1 MNGFDFTTLTAN
13 SANYANLCI
22 VVICLIRLIRRLEQI
37 ILFCVANALRILP
50 TQTKYI
56 LELSLIVVFICHE
69 LSLNI
74 AP

>member
-37 ILFCVANALRILP
+37 ILFCVANALAHSSNPNKI
-50 TQTKYI
+50 Y
-56 LELSLIVVFICHE
+56 S
-69 LSLNI
+69 
-74 AP
+74 